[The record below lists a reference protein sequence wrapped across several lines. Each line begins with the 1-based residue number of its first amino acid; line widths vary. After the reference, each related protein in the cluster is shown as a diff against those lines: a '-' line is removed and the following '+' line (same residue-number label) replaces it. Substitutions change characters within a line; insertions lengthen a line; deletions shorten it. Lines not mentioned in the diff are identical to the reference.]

1 MAELNG
7 ALVPPDA
14 LQALGLVNYGHF
26 TSMRVEAQRIRG
38 LSHHLDRL
46 ARDCRLIFA
55 ADLDRELVRDYVRHA
70 LRNTR
75 DSIIVRVTVFDP
87 KLELAHPGAEAHPHV
102 LITMRPAVPLPPSP
116 MRVQTVGYQRD
127 LPAVKHVGLFGALL
141 GRRQAQ
147 LAGFDDALFVDST
160 SFVSE
165 GATWNIGFYD
175 GERVV
180 WPSGDTLMGVTMRLL
195 QQVHDRTITVPVNI
209 GDIPKMQAAFATNT
223 SIGVRPITAID
234 DVTLPGDHPIFE
246 LLRKEYEEIPAESI

>member
-7 ALVPPDA
+7 MLVPPDA
-14 LQALGLVNYGHF
+14 LQSLGLVNYGHF
-26 TSMRVEAQRIRG
+26 TSMRVEDQRIRG

-70 LRNTR
+70 LRNTQ
-75 DSIIVRVTVFDP
+75 DPVIVRVTVFDP
-87 KLELAHPGAEAHPHV
+87 NLELAHPGAEAHPHV
-102 LITMRPAVPLPPSP
+102 LVTMRPAASLPPSP
-116 MRVQTVGYQRD
+116 IRVQTVGYQRD

-141 GRRQAQ
+141 GRRKAQ
-147 LAGFDDALFVDST
+147 LAAFDDALFVDST
-160 SFVSE
+160 SFITE
-165 GATWNIGFYD
+165 GATWNVGFYD

-180 WPSGDTLMGVTMRLL
+180 WPSGDILMGVTMRLL

-246 LLRKEYEEIPAESI
+246 LLRKEYEEIPGESI